1 MPTPQ
6 LSLSSSFDMNATLKE
21 VRRYFALEATRLYS
35 PQRKSATRVRLAAF
49 HDVSQARGHVLWE
62 VEANHR
68 PRKVDVAVYLFLK
81 LARLFGATTSLN
93 SNESGKTNGSGRFYP
108 HLYAGGGHFS
118 IMRIICD
125 AQPGFRVKENCSD
138 HRNHLRQAMSVIR
151 VDTLFRPSKN
161 NLGRKE
167 AIEAITRMHD
177 VAPPELSSEIDRFE
191 LMAVLWMLLHIADCH
206 YWRCNLAEL
215 QYFNDGAKEAA

>member
-1 MPTPQ
+1 MPDFQ
-6 LSLSSSFDMNATLKE
+6 LSLSSSSDINATLKE

-35 PQRKSATRVRLAAF
+35 QQRKSATRARLAEF
-49 HDVSQARGHVLWE
+49 DDVSQSRGHVLWQI
-62 VEANHR
+62 EAKHR

-93 SNESGKTNGSGRFYP
+93 SNESGKNSGSGRFYP
-108 HLYAGGGHFS
+108 HLYAAGGHFS

-125 AQPGFRVKENCSD
+125 VQPGFRVKENTAD

-161 NLGRKE
+161 NIGRKE
-167 AIEAITRMHD
+167 VVEAISRLHD
-177 VAPPELSSEIDRFE
+177 MAPPELSSHMDRSE
-191 LMAVLWMLLHIADCH
+191 LTALLWMLLNIADCH
-206 YWRCNLAEL
+206 YWGCNLAEL
-215 QYFNDGAKEAA
+215 QYFKDEAQEAA